1 MSAEG
6 IACGL
11 VIGVPAG
18 IIANTTSQLPNL
30 HPLRIN
36 RRAEKSPGRVH
47 GFSHMLFDV
56 RIHFFKTWHAD
67 FSLHFANGQF
77 P

>member
-1 MSAEG
+1 MSGGE
-6 IACGL
+6 IACGS
-11 VIGVPAG
+11 VFGVPTG
-18 IIANTTSQLPNL
+18 IKANITSQLPNL
-30 HPLRIN
+30 HTVGIN

-47 GFSHMLFDV
+47 SFSHMLLYV

-67 FSLHFANGQF
+67 FSFHFANGQF